1 MHTCVFVTGET
12 LPLATS
18 NQIMLRF
25 NAKSGQSA
33 KGFHF
38 VYQGNV
44 HQPCCCISL
53 YFTYFDVHT
62 KVHSQ
67 IAHLS
72 AVLFLFLFF
81 LLLLIIIITSLLSW
95 LQLCLGP
102 ATVSAVQ
109 CQSLGM
115 ADGLVQSS
123 QRALLFVL
131 SAVQA
136 ICWKDPVRFNARPY
150 QVPWHSGMQQHQLV

>member
-44 HQPCCCISL
+44 HQTCCCIAL
-53 YFTYFDVHT
+53 YFTYFDVQI
-62 KVHSQ
+62 KVHTQ
-67 IAHLS
+67 MKKM
-72 AVLFLFLFF
+72 FLFFFFF
-81 LLLLIIIITSLLSW
+81 LLLLIIIIISLLSW

-102 ATVSAVQ
+102 ATVSAVR

-115 ADGLVQSS
+115 VDGLVQSS
-123 QRALLFVL
+123 QRALLFGL

-150 QVPWHSGMQQHQLV
+150 QVPWHSGMQQRQPV